1 MDYSKLSD
9 QEINGL
15 VIDAIS
21 DGNQSYRG
29 GDVSAIELLHQIN
42 TVEFGEH
49 VEREEVYAKFD
60 HCNNPAD
67 AWPIIVGHKLSLIN
81 ADDEWLCVPDDTAV
95 DGITGDEVQ
104 MIYSGDGNVHANPLR
119 AAMVVFLMQQE
130 SANVQANPARP
141 DIR

>member
-9 QEINGL
+9 QEINVAVAEIFHPDSV
-15 VIDAIS
+15 VIES
-21 DGNQSYRG
+21 KSRPP
-29 GDVSAIELLHQIN
+29 SACITGHLPSLW
-42 TVEFGEH
+42 VD
-49 VEREEVYAKFD
+49 Y
-60 HCNNPAD
+60 CNNPAD

-95 DGITGDEVQ
+95 DGTTGDEVQ
-104 MIYSGDGNVHANPLR
+104 MIYSGDGHVHANPLR